1 MAVEWTGD
9 GAVPED
15 LEGLPQPGDVV
26 GGKFK
31 IEGVL
36 GTGGMGVVFTARHV
50 QLGQKV
56 AIKVLR
62 RKTAASPDAVSR
74 FLREARTAVNLQSA
88 HVVRVMDV
96 GTLDD
101 GLPYM
106 VMEHLTGTDLCD
118 LLGQRKALP
127 VEEAVDYVLQGMEAV
142 AEAHSMGLVHR
153 DLKPANLF
161 LTTRPDGSGLV
172 KVLDF
177 GISKATEGSEQ
188 GDQSLTA
195 TSAVMGSPMYM
206 SPEQLRSSKNVDTR
220 TDIWALGIILYELVS
235 GRFPFEDETVTGL
248 CARIA
253 ADPPVPLRE
262 HRPDVPPAFEAV
274 VARCLAKNMKDR
286 PQTVGELAVAL
297 RPFASAEVQLAVDR
311 IVRIGGPPQARQ
323 GSIPDGLPSSPGSHG
338 MVNVRGGIS
347 SPTGFADTVGATS
360 QVTTSRKGRLT
371 IPVLVAAGALAA
383 VVLAGGLFMTLRSLP
398 ARVVASDGT
407 TTTAAAPTAP
417 TAAPPVSAAIPATA
431 PTAPTPSSS
440 AAASAATPT
449 PSAHPSARPP
459 AWTATPLTATPVKT
473 PGKPGPTTK
482 PPNADD
488 LLLDRK

>member
-1 MAVEWTGD
+1 MTVEGT
-9 GAVPED
+9 GAVPEE

-31 IEGVL
+31 VEGVL
-36 GTGGMGVVFTARHV
+36 GTGGMGVVLVARHV

-62 RKTAASPDAVSR
+62 RNTAASPDAVSR

-96 GTLDD
+96 GTLED

-118 LLGQRKALP
+118 LLGQRKVLP
-127 VEEAVDYVLQGMEAV
+127 VQEAVDYVLQAMEAV
-142 AEAHSMGLVHR
+142 AEAHALGLVHR

-177 GISKATEGSEQ
+177 GISKATESSAEGQ
-188 GDQSLTA
+188 RDRSLTA

-262 HRPDVPPAFEAV
+262 HRADVPPAYEAV
-274 VARCLAKNMKDR
+274 VARCLAKDMRDR

-311 IVRIGGPPQARQ
+311 IARIGAPVRSEQLSA
-323 GSIPDGLPSSPGSHG
+323 PDGLPSSPGSEG
-338 MVNVRGGIS
+338 IVNVRGGVRS
-347 SPTGFADTVGATS
+347 TTGFADTVGATS
-360 QVTTSRKGRLT
+360 QSTTSRKGRRT
-371 IPVLVAAGALAA
+371 TTMVAVAGVLAA
-383 VVLAGGLFMTLRSLP
+383 LLLAGGLYVALRSAP
-398 ARVVASDGT
+398 ARVVASDT
-407 TTTAAAPTAP
+407 TGATTAVPAT
-417 TAAPPVSAAIPATA
+417 TAPPVPAASSPTEATATTRPSTPAASATAPPASSRPTATPPAWAATAIPART
-431 PTAPTPSSS
+431 T
-440 AAASAATPT
+440 
-449 PSAHPSARPP
+449 RP
-459 AWTATPLTATPVKT
+459 A
-473 PGKPGPTTK
+473 PTTK
-482 PPNADD
+482 PPTPDD